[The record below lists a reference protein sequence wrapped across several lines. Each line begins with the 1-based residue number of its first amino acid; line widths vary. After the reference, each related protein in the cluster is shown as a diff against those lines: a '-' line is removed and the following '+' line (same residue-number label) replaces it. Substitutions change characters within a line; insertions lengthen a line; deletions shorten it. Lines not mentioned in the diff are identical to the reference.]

1 MSHSVPDPKTV
12 PVTHATARSA
22 MARNGVGDGAPIV
35 DTNALAIADRTRR
48 VVSIMSN
55 RGQVEA
61 TGDMPDAAEVIATA
75 ICFATRCG
83 RRLAVLPRAT
93 RSQLDQLCEAGD
105 PAAQVVRDWIEC
117 KLPESIAAALAQ
129 PDDAADTGRA

>member
-12 PVTHATARSA
+12 PVNHSTARSA
-22 MARNGVGDGAPIV
+22 RARNGVGDGAPIV
-35 DTNALAIADRTRR
+35 DTNPLAIADRTRR
-48 VVSIMSN
+48 IVSIMSN

-61 TGDMPDAAEVIATA
+61 AGDMPDAAEVIATA
-75 ICFATRCG
+75 IRFATRCG
-83 RRLAVLPRAT
+83 RRLAVLPRPT

-117 KLPESIAAALAQ
+117 KLPEPIAAALAQ
-129 PDDAADTGRA
+129 PDDAADTGRV